1 MKQITINV
9 LNRKETGSSAA
20 NRLRRAGKIP
30 AILYGKSDPCHLT
43 IERKAW
49 STIWKQAS
57 KEASL
62 IEIEN
67 EGGDKVLS
75 VIKDTQR
82 DPITDQFLHV
92 DFYEVAANETMTTPV
107 PIHLLGEPFGVKN
120 ESAVLDIHLHEIEI
134 TCLPKDLPSAIELD
148 VTELRADQSLYV
160 RELPELEGVT
170 YVASPETVV
179 ASCIGPRGKSS
190 EDTDEGTEEAKDES
204 AEEDKGQESTTDEKD
219 TTPVS
224 EKETAEKS

>member
-30 AILYGKSDPCHLT
+30 AILYGKSNPCHLT

-62 IEIEN
+62 IEIQN
-67 EGGDKVLS
+67 EGGDRVLS

-82 DPITDQFLHV
+82 DPLTDEFLHV
-92 DFYEVAANETMTTPV
+92 DFYEVSATEKMTTSV
-107 PIHLLGEPFGVKN
+107 PLHLVGESFGVKN
-120 ESAVLDIHLHEIEI
+120 ESGVLDTHLHEIEI
-134 TCLPKDLPSAIELD
+134 TCLPKDLPTFIELD
-148 VTELRADQSLYV
+148 VTALHADHSLYV
-160 RELPELEGVT
+160 SELPNIEGVT
-170 YVASPETVV
+170 YVANPKTVV
-179 ASCIGPRGKSS
+179 VSCIGPKGKDSDDES
-190 EDTDEGTEEAKDES
+190 QEEKGEDTAAETE
-204 AEEDKGQESTTDEKD
+204 TTA
-219 TTPVS
+219 PVS
-224 EKETAEKS
+224 EKGEAEKTKD